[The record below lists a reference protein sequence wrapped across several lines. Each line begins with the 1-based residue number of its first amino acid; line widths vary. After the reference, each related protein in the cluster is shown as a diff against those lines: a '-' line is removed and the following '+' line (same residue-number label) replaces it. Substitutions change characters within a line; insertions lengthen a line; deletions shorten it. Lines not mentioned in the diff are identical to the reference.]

1 MSQSPSASS
10 PSTPSTPLHSALSQ
24 NEAARDTVEQSAAEL
39 FVINAVLK
47 QEVPPHVQTGD
58 VAQALKKTDELE
70 TRLEAS
76 AEDLVKV
83 NKALKQEICERA
95 RLEAELAATK
105 LTLVKSQ
112 ASAN

>member
-10 PSTPSTPLHSALSQ
+10 PSTTLHGALSQ
-24 NEAARDTVEQSAAEL
+24 NKAAQDTVKQSAAEL

-47 QEVPPHVQTGD
+47 QEVPTHVQTGE

-83 NKALKQEICERA
+83 NETLKQEIGERA

-105 LTLVKSQ
+105 LNLVRSQ
-112 ASAN
+112 ANAN